1 MDFKTEKWNSLTDY
15 PYDWVFSSLLF
26 PILKNL
32 KLLYTLITATT
43 NSGFY
48 TRHNSVVYLQGS
60 YVFFGGYG
68 TDIIAKLD
76 GKSFKWSKI
85 GKLNTQRK
93 HHGAI
98 IIGDTVFIV
107 GAHQGYGFVVVF
119 S

>member
-1 MDFKTEKWNSLTDY
+1 MF
-15 PYDWVFSSLLF
+15 
-26 PILKNL
+26 
-32 KLLYTLITATT
+32 YTLVTATT

-48 TRHNSVVYLQGS
+48 TRHNSAVYLKGS

-98 IIGDTVFIV
+98 MIGDTVFIV
-107 GAHQGYGFVVVF
+107 GDHQGYGFVVFVLVRPLCF
-119 S
+119 